1 MESEYAFIQIIL
13 FVLRI
18 VITVYCV
25 GKAKDLNR
33 SQLGWGVFAFILP
46 ILALIWI
53 QFMKP
58 RMQWESE

>member
-25 GKAKDLNR
+25 GKAKELNR
-33 SQLGWGVFAFILP
+33 SQLGWGVFAFFIP
-46 ILALIWI
+46 VLALIII
-53 QFMKP
+53 QFMEP
-58 RMQWESE
+58 RMQWKKV